1 MIREVK
7 LLEESNRI
15 LSERVT
21 ALEKNRKW
29 IITSLFILKFKL
41 NFNKR
46 IYHTNYEKSDYIT
59 SWKI

>member
-29 IITSLFILKFKL
+29 IITS
-41 NFNKR
+41 
-46 IYHTNYEKSDYIT
+46 Y
-59 SWKI
+59 